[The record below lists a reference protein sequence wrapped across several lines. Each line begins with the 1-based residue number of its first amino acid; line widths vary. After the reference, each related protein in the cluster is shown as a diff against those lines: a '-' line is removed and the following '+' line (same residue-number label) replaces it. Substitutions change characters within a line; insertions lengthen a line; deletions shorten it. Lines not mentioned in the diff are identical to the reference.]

1 MMPVVGG
8 NHGSR
13 VRVKTGMRYLLVICG
28 LLVAAAGCGQ
38 SAGASHF
45 GSLIVTV
52 TAGPTCP
59 VERIGDPACAP
70 RPMQGAQ
77 LRLDGSSE
85 ITLVT
90 DASGTARADQI
101 PVGDYRIVPQSVEG
115 LMGTPAPLH
124 IVMRQGEAT
133 HATVSYDTGIR

>member
-1 MMPVVGG
+1 MADV
-8 NHGSR
+8 
-13 VRVKTGMRYLLVICG
+13 RYLLVICG
-28 LLVAAAGCGQ
+28 LLVVAAGCGQ
-38 SAGASHF
+38 SADARHF
-45 GSLIVTV
+45 GSLIVKV

-70 RPMQGAQ
+70 RPVKGAQ
-77 LRLDGSSE
+77 LRLDGAGD

-90 DASGTARADQI
+90 DASGTARADRI
-101 PVGDYRIVPQSVEG
+101 PVGRYRLVPQSVEG

-133 HATVSYDTGIR
+133 RVTVSYDTGIR